1 MQLSLHHF
9 YLCMVGTVHWR
20 KKLRIWVQLLYGS
33 SSLLPRLPKRELRA
47 VLHFLWRSVMFWS
60 PCSMM
65 TARHSV
71 PLKNLVCATLS
82 VTPLNHS
89 NLIKIS
95 LELLRFDGFWGGCS
109 HPICCWKQFAG
120 ARGALRR
127 LRSTAVCSYKRKK
140 YLCSIMCRSAC
151 FIMMMGFSHRPFLT
165 QLCAGLLVLVP
176 ALRCHLVPKQ
186 KVAWQE
192 MFTFLLTAPAVRK
205 HWDICSLQSICTPL
219 DLLAFPRP
227 AGVPANLAV
236 M

>member
-60 PCSMM
+60 PCSMT

-95 LELLRFDGFWGGCS
+95 LELLRFDGLWGGCS

-140 YLCSIMCRSAC
+140 ISLQYHVQKCMLHNDDGIFPPPFSNTVMCR
-151 FIMMMGFSHRPFLT
+151 T
-165 QLCAGLLVLVP
+165 AGLGACPEMSSRTKAKSSMARKVHLP
-176 ALRCHLVPKQ
+176 FNSTCSEKTLRHL
-186 KVAWQE
+186 
-192 MFTFLLTAPAVRK
+192 
-205 HWDICSLQSICTPL
+205 
-219 DLLAFPRP
+219 LLAIHLHSLGF
-227 AGVPANLAV
+227 AGIPQTCWCAS
-236 M
+236 